1 MRVMEPAGACP
12 QPVEFWARQFVER
25 WYRGQGHVAN
35 DFRRFVSAHRVPGE
49 AHAEVRERAQELLLV
64 EVFANDP
71 HFAFAPGRQA
81 AGNQET
87 VRA

>member
-12 QPVEFWARQFVER
+12 QPVEFWARQFVEC

-64 EVFANDP
+64 DVPYPALGSVRR
-71 HFAFAPGRQA
+71 AVG
-81 AGNQET
+81 GQEA